1 MTASRAFEDLTTTYL
16 DLRWQFDPVQAT
28 AAGLSDYDQRLGSFG
43 SQSIEEHLAA
53 LRSIA
58 HAVEELSFDTVEDEL
73 DRTALLNQIRV
84 TVNRYTHEQ
93 PHVRNP
99 EFWLSHLL
107 RGLYLLLVRED
118 RPVAHRAAAAARRLE
133 AIPSFLEEAKQTLH

>member
-1 MTASRAFEDLTTTYL
+1 MSPPSIEHFRRQPRECGLTASRAFEDLTTTYL

-43 SQSIEEHLAA
+43 SQSIEENLAA

-58 HAVEELSFDTVEDEL
+58 HAVEELSIDTIEDEL

-84 TVNRYTHEQ
+84 TVNRYTHKQ
-93 PHVRNP
+93 QVQ
-99 EFWLSHLL
+99 ST
-107 RGLYLLLVRED
+107 
-118 RPVAHRAAAAARRLE
+118 
-133 AIPSFLEEAKQTLH
+133 EEM